1 MYSTY
6 INKSYNHRILLL
18 KPFFSKGL
26 WIGENPFIIKKNI
39 KRNRSK
45 KVVVLTRATL
55 RISKLLRFWSFVN
68 MASDAIKK
76 AKGVEY
82 FKGVGELPFIQ
93 QATVSI
99 WKDEASINIF
109 AYKNKN
115 HSEIIRKTKRESW
128 YREDMFTRFELI
140 GEITN

>member
-1 MYSTY
+1 MD
-6 INKSYNHRILLL
+6 
-18 KPFFSKGL
+18 
-26 WIGENPFIIKKNI
+26 
-39 KRNRSK
+39 RSK

-55 RISKLLRFWSFVN
+55 KISKLLRFWSFVN